1 MIWWPGIRP
10 FFTGDAA
17 DTTLCVVG
25 GEGAGKS
32 WLVAHSW
39 SRVDRRP
46 LMVVLSPRDCH
57 AVALPEDCDDLLA
70 SKLPAQAGGAVNDA
84 VVSGWRR
91 KLARWR
97 DGSRPDRP
105 RLIVVIDGANQRPQ
119 IDWPRVI
126 DAFGDALN
134 RIGGRLIVTARTTY
148 YETRL
153 RPRLMTAVEELSVP
167 EWTESE
173 RDEILTE
180 NGIDH
185 AVLHRVQNAHAAV
198 ARSLLNPRLLGIAV
212 RLLKGK
218 TVENIE
224 EFSVNHLLFEHLRTR
239 EQESRSPEPAH
250 ECVHRLRTHAQEVLS
265 RHQKGLSDDV
275 TVFDSED
282 VQTVADGRY
291 FVPVDGDPTRYA
303 LQDDGLVL
311 ALGFV
316 VIDRLGIASRND
328 RDLAAEL
335 DAAIDPIAALDQ
347 TAAVLTA
354 ALTCACIDDRQR
366 DDIAVALLRAFAELQ
381 NPNHEDLEAFKSL
394 ARTRSMAFLEAARH
408 LCLTGWNQPNADWIE
423 AALVSSK
430 THAEAWRNIQTAVGT
445 WLSCYSLSPEPG
457 VGSRRQLAAEE
468 KGKRTEKINSN
479 LQSLSSAERQ
489 LLEGMEETDG
499 DVGALSR
506 LAFTLMAGRP
516 IAPFGMG
523 IVQWSLANLVNQNQG
538 LLYEELEYVVR
549 LNRSDWQAARTAL
562 SRESA
567 IFRKADVSNS
577 GTWALVVLLRAT
589 GDADDASEAE
599 ELTAKISDFKPR
611 SWRLVEEYCSFDP
624 CDPSASKPKNVAG
637 TAGRYETIDVSS
649 LYGGPYRS
657 GDDLFFEMAR
667 PGVVRFEADVAA

>member
-1 MIWWPGIRP
+1 MTRLASSHVESLKTSLLQLSPTGNDGFEGLMATVLTDISGIPFRVAASGAQFGSDGNAASEDDGVYFECKRYKDTIPRSEIISKIADLSIRSINVDAWFLCATSEVSAQLARDVQELGRQFGIATFILDWTGAFPPLTVALAMSANATRYFSAAGTSDSASAALEAIRTDSDFSARAEQLRRDLSEPLIGTEVARQANAAWLTAIFSSREQATREFGEPLSPLDDAHGPARPRANLIAEIRP
-10 FFTGDAA
+10 LLSGEATG
-17 DTTLCVVG
+17 TTLCVLG
-25 GEGAGKS
+25 GEGVGKS

-347 TAAVLTA
+347 TAA
-354 ALTCACIDDRQR
+354 C
-366 DDIAVALLRAFAELQ
+366 
-381 NPNHEDLEAFKSL
+381 
-394 ARTRSMAFLEAARH
+394 
-408 LCLTGWNQPNADWIE
+408 
-423 AALVSSK
+423 
-430 THAEAWRNIQTAVGT
+430 
-445 WLSCYSLSPEPG
+445 
-457 VGSRRQLAAEE
+457 
-468 KGKRTEKINSN
+468 
-479 LQSLSSAERQ
+479 
-489 LLEGMEETDG
+489 TDS
-499 DVGALSR
+499 GAH
-506 LAFTLMAGRP
+506 
-516 IAPFGMG
+516 
-523 IVQWSLANLVNQNQG
+523 
-538 LLYEELEYVVR
+538 VR
-549 LNRSDWQAARTAL
+549 VHR
-562 SRESA
+562 
-567 IFRKADVSNS
+567 
-577 GTWALVVLLRAT
+577 
-589 GDADDASEAE
+589 
-599 ELTAKISDFKPR
+599 
-611 SWRLVEEYCSFDP
+611 
-624 CDPSASKPKNVAG
+624 
-637 TAGRYETIDVSS
+637 
-649 LYGGPYRS
+649 
-657 GDDLFFEMAR
+657 
-667 PGVVRFEADVAA
+667 

>member
-1 MIWWPGIRP
+1 
-10 FFTGDAA
+10 
-17 DTTLCVVG
+17 
-25 GEGAGKS
+25 
-32 WLVAHSW
+32 
-39 SRVDRRP
+39 
-46 LMVVLSPRDCH
+46 
-57 AVALPEDCDDLLA
+57 
-70 SKLPAQAGGAVNDA
+70 
-84 VVSGWRR
+84 
-91 KLARWR
+91 
-97 DGSRPDRP
+97 
-105 RLIVVIDGANQRPQ
+105 
-119 IDWPRVI
+119 
-126 DAFGDALN
+126 
-134 RIGGRLIVTARTTY
+134 
-148 YETRL
+148 
-153 RPRLMTAVEELSVP
+153 
-167 EWTESE
+167 
-173 RDEILTE
+173 
-180 NGIDH
+180 
-185 AVLHRVQNAHAAV
+185 
-198 ARSLLNPRLLGIAV
+198 
-212 RLLKGK
+212 
-218 TVENIE
+218 
-224 EFSVNHLLFEHLRTR
+224 
-239 EQESRSPEPAH
+239 
-250 ECVHRLRTHAQEVLS
+250 
-265 RHQKGLSDDV
+265 
-275 TVFDSED
+275 
-282 VQTVADGRY
+282 
-291 FVPVDGDPTRYA
+291 
-303 LQDDGLVL
+303 
-311 ALGFV
+311 
-316 VIDRLGIASRND
+316 
-328 RDLAAEL
+328 
-335 DAAIDPIAALDQ
+335 
-347 TAAVLTA
+347 
-354 ALTCACIDDRQR
+354 
-366 DDIAVALLRAFAELQ
+366 
-381 NPNHEDLEAFKSL
+381 
-394 ARTRSMAFLEAARH
+394 MAFLEAARH